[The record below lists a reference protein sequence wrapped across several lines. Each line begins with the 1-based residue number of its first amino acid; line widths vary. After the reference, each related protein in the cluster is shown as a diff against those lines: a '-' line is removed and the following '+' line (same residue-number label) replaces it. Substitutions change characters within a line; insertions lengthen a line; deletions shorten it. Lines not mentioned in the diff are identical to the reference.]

1 LKGMVWNGKQVVESK
16 EYDLTH
22 IVDRVGAGDAFM
34 AGLIYGILNKKDD
47 AATIEFATAAGA
59 FKHSVEG
66 DVNVASAE
74 EIEALVKGEN
84 VGKLLR

>member
-1 LKGMVWNGKQVVESK
+1 MRVGFIGLGRMGKGMAHRLLSGGHDLAV
-16 EYDLTH
+16 YDVATQ
-22 IVDRVGAGDAFM
+22 
-34 AGLIYGILNKKDD
+34 
-47 AATIEFATAAGA
+47 ATIEFATAAGA

-66 DVNVASAE
+66 DVNVASVD